1 MLIYFRIFFIFFF
14 FFLEIPGITIR
25 EKCTDNM
32 AFEIYDTL
40 QNKTLIKKKM
50 KVKKL
55 KKNNKIC
62 SVIVCKIKKK
72 KMK

>member
-40 QNKTLIKKKM
+40 QNKTLIKKK
-50 KVKKL
+50 
-55 KKNNKIC
+55 NEG
-62 SVIVCKIKKK
+62 
-72 KMK
+72 